1 MPPASPPRV
10 SLTQNYPNPVHSG
23 TQIDFTLVGPLGSVP
38 ASLRI
43 FSASGRLVR
52 TLVNTNLAVQ
62 TVPTTWSLRWDGLD
76 ENGRR
81 QSSGIYYY
89 KLDVQGAVY
98 SKKLVLL
105 R

>member
-10 SLTQNYPNPVHSG
+10 SLMQNYPNPVHSAN
-23 TQIDFTLVGPLGSVP
+23 TDRLHARGPDGLGACQPADLQRLGEAGADPGEQTWTTAVP
-38 ASLRI
+38 AD
-43 FSASGRLVR
+43 
-52 TLVNTNLAVQ
+52 
-62 TVPTTWSLRWDGLD
+62 WSLRWDGLD

-89 KLDVQGAVY
+89 KLEVQGTIY